1 MHPRISKTSKHEC
14 GEKINYFNALIHTE
28 PDILSFF
35 ERFSF
40 LITSAFP
47 LHSSFSILLLKLQ
60 FSRSTS
66 KSVLL
71 YFRNWQIDDHVS
83 GEISLVPAKL
93 SLVIRS
99 ILFLNNC

>member
-14 GEKINYFNALIHTE
+14 GEKINYFKVLIHTE

-40 LITSAFP
+40 LIASPFP
-47 LHSSFSILLLKLQ
+47 LHSSFTILSLKLQ

-71 YFRNWQIDDHVS
+71 YLRNLQIDDQVLR
-83 GEISLVPAKL
+83 EISLVPARL

-99 ILFLNNC
+99 ILF